1 MNKISKQSVNLNIN
15 YFLTTT
21 LILKDKNLIKNRISL
36 KHIKTT
42 NTSIVLYNKG
52 IRSSLGIKITKIV
65 RDNTRLPKEIY
76 EILIGLILEDGCLT
90 KSNTSI
96 NNAYFV
102 RSYSTNSSNPF
113 IPAKIYSNADLQKQ
127 DIIKENQSKSGVY

>member
-36 KHIKTT
+36 KQVSIADP
-42 NTSIVLYNKG
+42 SIVLYNQG

-76 EILIGLILEDGCLT
+76 EILIELILGDGCLA

-96 NNAYFV
+96 NAHATRSQGLVHF
-102 RSYSTNSSNPF
+102 SYSW
-113 IPAKIYSNADLQKQ
+113 QK
-127 DIIKENQSKSGVY
+127 